1 MKKILPLILTTL
13 ALSACSIDPTAKAS
27 TQASS
32 EDNIASADVYYY
44 PEMFSIVSP
53 TGAPALAFY
62 NYAGYNNFET
72 NSVPTNI
79 VAMMNKG
86 EKDVV
91 VLPTNAGVQAIV
103 NKNAPY
109 KIAAT
114 ITFGNF
120 YIVSMNNDDNQVMDA
135 NDTILLFQKNNVP
148 DKIFHYI
155 YGNALDSALHYVNAV
170 SDAASA
176 VIAGKFSDPD
186 LGTELVPNY
195 VMVAEPVL
203 TNILSKKG
211 DAVSVYANVQEE
223 YKKKSNNAE
232 LFQASV
238 FVNNSLDPN
247 KVKYFLDDLKRD
259 IEEAIADPSK
269 MSEGMSKA
277 EDAATLYGVAPQMA
291 ENVLRKNNGMGLG
304 FKLARENKEAINTF
318 LGIFG
323 INNVDEKIY
332 Y

>member
-1 MKKILPLILTTL
+1 
-13 ALSACSIDPTAKAS
+13 
-27 TQASS
+27 
-32 EDNIASADVYYY
+32 
-44 PEMFSIVSP
+44 
-53 TGAPALAFY
+53 
-62 NYAGYNNFET
+62 
-72 NSVPTNI
+72 
-79 VAMMNKG
+79 MNAG

-120 YIVSMNNDDNQVMDA
+120 YIVSMNNDDNQTMDA

-148 DKIFHYI
+148 DKIFHYV
-155 YGNALDSALHYVNAV
+155 YGNALDSALHYVSAV

-176 VIAGKFSDPD
+176 IIGGKFSDPD
-186 LGTELVPNY
+186 LGEDLVPNY
-195 VMVAEPVL
+195 VMIAEPAL
-203 TNILSKKG
+203 TNVLSKKG

-238 FVNNSLDPN
+238 FVKDNLEPE
-247 KVKYFLDDLKRD
+247 KVRYFLDDLKRD

-269 MSEGMSKA
+269 MSAGMSKI
-277 EDAATLYGVAPQMA
+277 EDASTVYGVAPQMA

-304 FKLARENKEAINTF
+304 FKLARENKGAINTF
-318 LGIFG
+318 LEIFG

-332 Y
+332 F

>member
-1 MKKILPLILTTL
+1 MKKILPLILAALT
-13 ALSACSIDPTAKAS
+13 LSACSVDPTARAS

-44 PEMFSIVSP
+44 PEMFSIASP

-62 NYAGYNNFET
+62 NYANYNNFET

-120 YIVSMNNDDNQVMDA
+120 YIVSMNNDDNQTMDA

-155 YGNALDSALHYVNAV
+155 YGDALDSALHYVSAV

-176 VIAGKFSDPD
+176 VVAGKFSDPD

-211 DAVSVYANVQEE
+211 DAISVYANVQEE

-238 FVNNSLDPN
+238 FVKNSLDPN
-247 KVKYFLDDLKRD
+247 KVRYFLDDLKRD

-269 MSEGMSKA
+269 MSAGMSKA
-277 EDAATLYGVAPQMA
+277 EDANTLYGVAPAMA

-304 FKLARENKEAINTF
+304 FKLARENKEAISTF

-323 INNVDEKIY
+323 INNVDEKVY
-332 Y
+332 F